1 MRDDEDLRTDFD
13 ALYASTSRRLIAS
26 VYQLTGDVTEAE
38 DAVHEA
44 FARAWERWPT
54 VSATRDPAAWVRKVA
69 LRLAVSSWRRTRN
82 RLRAH
87 LRLGGPGHIPDPT
100 PDHVDLVWALRRLPV
115 GQRLVVVLFHLYDL
129 PIEEIADDL
138 GISPGA
144 VRVRLTRARRALA
157 DDLTTTAHSHPREVA
172 DRTDTAEVPHG

>member
-13 ALYASTSRRLIAS
+13 ALYGSTSRRLIAA

-54 VSATRDPAAWVRKVA
+54 VSAARDPAAWVRTVA
-69 LRLAVSSWRRTRN
+69 LRLAVSSWRRSCH

-87 LRLGGPGHIPDPT
+87 LRLGGSGHVPDPT

-129 PIEEIADDL
+129 PIEEIAEDL
-138 GISPGA
+138 GITAGA

-157 DDLTTTAHSHPREVA
+157 VDLTTTTPDPPREVA
-172 DRTDTAEVPHG
+172 GRTDTAEVRHG